1 MERAE
6 VLGSIASIL
15 RGFKEIDLGY
25 VFGSFLE
32 REDFRDIDVAV
43 HLGKELAP
51 YQRFKLSQRTA
62 RALEEGILPRFE
74 FDVRILNY
82 APVYFQYEVISKGRV
97 VLQRGEEERVDYE
110 AHLISEY
117 LDLRYMYEYLDQ
129 AFLARTWYGN
139 GNRFPALAGPWPGR
153 RRAEDGV

>member
-6 VLGSIASIL
+6 VLGSISSIL

-32 REDFRDIDVAV
+32 REDFHDIDVAV

-51 YQRFKLSQRTA
+51 YQRFKLSQRIA
-62 RALEEGILPRFE
+62 RALEEGIEPRFE

-82 APVYFQYEVISKGRV
+82 APVYFQYEVISKGTV
-97 VLQRGEEERVDYE
+97 VLQRVDEKRVNYE

-129 AFLARTWYGN
+129 AFLART
-139 GNRFPALAGPWPGR
+139 
-153 RRAEDGV
+153 